1 MTTCVTC
8 AKLGSASWQTEYESL
23 KQITKNKKTK
33 TGVSSVSL
41 RRRIPVAAVPENV
54 EVVESFGLQARRA
67 REKLGLSCEELGRKI
82 GEKASVIKKVESGS
96 LTPDER
102 LAAKLERALKLKLL
116 VPVAEPETTL
126 QSSSPPS
133 TTVTLGEIV
142 QLKSE
147 KRRQSENEGDR
158 GSQESFI

>member
-1 MTTCVTC
+1 MITCATC

-33 TGVSSVSL
+33 TVAPSVSF
-41 RRRIPVAAVPENV
+41 RRRIPVAAVPEDV

-82 GEKASVIKKVESGS
+82 GEKASVIKKIESGS
-96 LTPDER
+96 LAPDER
-102 LAAKLERALKLKLL
+102 LAAKLERALKVKLL
-116 VPVAEPETTL
+116 VPVAETETTL
-126 QSSSPPS
+126 QPSSPPS
-133 TTVTLGEIV
+133 TSVTLGEIV
-142 QLKSE
+142 HLKSE

-158 GSQESFI
+158 GSPERFI